1 MQKVWDYLDL
11 IRIYTKPKGQIPDYE
26 APVII
31 KRKMS
36 TVADFCNSIH
46 KTLLKDMKHAL
57 VWGTSAK
64 HNPQV
69 CGKDHQLNDEDVI
82 QIVKNI

>member
-1 MQKVWDYLDL
+1 
-11 IRIYTKPKGQIPDYE
+11 
-26 APVII
+26 
-31 KRKMS
+31 MS
-36 TVADFCNSIH
+36 TIADFCNSIH